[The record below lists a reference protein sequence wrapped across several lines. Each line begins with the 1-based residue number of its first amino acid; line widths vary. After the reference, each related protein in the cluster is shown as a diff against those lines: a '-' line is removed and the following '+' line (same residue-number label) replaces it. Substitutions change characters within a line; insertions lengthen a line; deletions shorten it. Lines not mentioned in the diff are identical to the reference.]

1 MTKLSYDICL
11 NGRKVKNVV
20 SYTEAVEAVKELG
33 KGWSY
38 KAVYTEVDPH
48 DTPEYRK
55 ACAEHARKVQEA
67 LARKRYEKELAHA
80 PAYVNNSGVG
90 AS

>member
-20 SYTEAVEAVKELG
+20 SYNEAVEAVKALG

-38 KAVYTEVDPH
+38 RAVYTKFDPN
-48 DTPEYRK
+48 DTPEYREV
-55 ACAEHARKVQEA
+55 CAEHARKVHDV
-67 LARKRYEKELAHA
+67 LARKRYEREMAHA